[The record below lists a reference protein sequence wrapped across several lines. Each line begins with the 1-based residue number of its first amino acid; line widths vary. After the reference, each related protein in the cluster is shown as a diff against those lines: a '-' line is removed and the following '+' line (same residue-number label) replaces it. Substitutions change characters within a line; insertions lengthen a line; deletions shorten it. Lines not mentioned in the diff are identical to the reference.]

1 MGFLSDNL
9 AAIALVLAG
18 LALVA
23 MYLLQSFQVTRLK
36 RRIDGLTGGVED
48 GDLETILGQ
57 HLETVHQVGRDLDD
71 LADRLSVLESTSR
84 HHFSRQ
90 ALIRFNPFPDT
101 GGNQSFALA
110 LLDESD
116 DGVIVSS
123 LHSRTGTRIY
133 AKAVTGGK
141 ADTSLSTEE
150 QDAIDQARSRRP
162 ARPATPPRSAAARRA
177 APAAAVTVPA
187 TKSAPKPSPAPPTA
201 GGTMPL
207 PAGETSPAAEAAP
220 APAAEEAPAPAAEEA
235 PAPAA
240 EAAPLPA
247 PAPAAEVAPAP
258 AAEVAPAPAAEA
270 VPAPAAE
277 AAPPPAQSPAAEA
290 APPPAPDAGSPAPAP
305 RSAASEANHETLN
318 RAAAEEAKGQEKAK
332 GAAAPDPE
340 AVPDS
345 ERVGF
350 KQRRPS
356 ASEARRK

>member
-1 MGFLSDNL
+1 VGFLSDNL

-240 EAAPLPA
+240 EAAP
-247 PAPAAEVAPAP
+247 
-258 AAEVAPAPAAEA
+258 
-270 VPAPAAE
+270 
-277 AAPPPAQSPAAEA
+277 
-290 APPPAPDAGSPAPAP
+290 PPAPDAGSPAPAP